1 MTESDISIPLEFPL
15 PRVVA
20 KKRIEYDFGI
30 NMEGISLHLYIEQG
44 DIAVLEDCGGNTVDV
59 SHGGATLR
67 MTKTQFNER
76 YTKLPKQEKG
86 QYISYHDYLSL
97 EPGEKFAVC
106 QIKENIVLPMDFKVS
121 IEFAEMAR
129 DLFQKK
135 YRLDDYGITWI
146 AILMD

>member
-1 MTESDISIPLEFPL
+1 MTEFDISTLPEFPL

-20 KKRIEYDFGI
+20 KKTVEYNFGT
-30 NMEGISLHLYIEQG
+30 NMEGISLHLYVEQG
-44 DIAVLEDCGGNTVDV
+44 DIAVLENRGGDAVDV
-59 SHGGATLR
+59 SHEGATLR

-76 YTKLPKQEKG
+76 YTELPKQEKG

-106 QIKENIVLPMDFKVS
+106 QIKENIVLPMDFEVN
-121 IEFAEMAR
+121 IEFAEMAK
-129 DLFQKK
+129 DLFRKK